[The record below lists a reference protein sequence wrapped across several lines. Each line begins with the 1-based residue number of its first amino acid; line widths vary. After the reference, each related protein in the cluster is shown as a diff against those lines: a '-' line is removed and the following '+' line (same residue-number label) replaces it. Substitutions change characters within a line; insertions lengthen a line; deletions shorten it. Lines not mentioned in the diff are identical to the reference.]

1 MEQVKRKEIKEEE
14 IVCGFINTETGEIDY
29 TLRVGDS
36 LRLDTR
42 EQKEYRANHKV
53 IKKSNSFVKVFKDTI
68 GLLAK
73 EDLTKSEFKII
84 LTALEYQVVS

>member
-1 MEQVKRKEIKEEE
+1 MEQAKRKEIKEEE

-53 IKKSNSFVKVFKDTI
+53 I
-68 GLLAK
+68 
-73 EDLTKSEFKII
+73 
-84 LTALEYQVVS
+84 

>member
-1 MEQVKRKEIKEEE
+1 MEQVKRKEIKEE

-42 EQKEYRANHKV
+42 EQKERV
-53 IKKSNSFVKVFKDTI
+53 FGFV
-68 GLLAK
+68 
-73 EDLTKSEFKII
+73 
-84 LTALEYQVVS
+84 